1 MILSHVWG
9 IFTHP
14 SEEIQS
20 VREKRVASPAL
31 YIGYL
36 LVLAAIPPICGYIG
50 ATQVGWRIG
59 DGVVTKLT
67 VASTIPLCIVA
78 YFAILT
84 GIVVVGLAINWM
96 RETYTNLSN
105 DDVNGISFATFV
117 SAPLLIFS
125 AVGLYPV
132 IWIGMLTLIAAATY
146 SAYLLYT
153 CVPIAFKIPKERG
166 NLFSSAILTIALV
179 VTVVLIITT
188 VIIWAV
194 GFTPVFTN

>member
-9 IFTHP
+9 IFAHP
-14 SEEIQS
+14 SEEILS
-20 VREKRVASPAL
+20 VREKRVASPTL

-36 LVLAAIPPICGYIG
+36 LILTAIPPIAGYIG

-67 VASTIPLCIVA
+67 VESTIPLCIVA
-78 YFAILT
+78 YLAILAGIVST
-84 GIVVVGLAINWM
+84 GIAINWM

-105 DDVNGISFATFV
+105 EDVNGISLATFV

-125 AVGLYPV
+125 LVGIYPV
-132 IWIGMLTLIAAATY
+132 IWVGMLTLILAATY
-146 SAYLLYT
+146 SVYLLYT
-153 CVPIAFKIPKERG
+153 CVPIAFQIPKERA
-166 NLFSSAILTIALV
+166 NLFSSAILTFALV
-179 VTVVLIITT
+179 ITVVLIITT

-194 GFTPVFTN
+194 GFSPVFTN